1 MNKKCKIKNGLY
13 FMTSYICRVRENKSV
28 LIFSLVNEKR
38 MMMLQTEIVN
48 LERAVM
54 GKMTR
59 SVLLCVVCKG
69 NSEVS
74 Q

>member
-1 MNKKCKIKNGLY
+1 
-13 FMTSYICRVRENKSV
+13 MTSYICRVRENKSV

-54 GKMTR
+54 DKMTR

>member
-1 MNKKCKIKNGLY
+1 
-13 FMTSYICRVRENKSV
+13 MTSCICRVRENTSM

-38 MMMLQTEIVN
+38 VMMLQTEIVK
-48 LERAVM
+48 LERVIM

>member
-1 MNKKCKIKNGLY
+1 
-13 FMTSYICRVRENKSV
+13 MTSYICRVRENKSV

-38 MMMLQTEIVN
+38 MMMLQTEIVK

-59 SVLLCVVCKG
+59 SVLL
-69 NSEVS
+69 
-74 Q
+74 

>member
-1 MNKKCKIKNGLY
+1 
-13 FMTSYICRVRENKSV
+13 MTSYICRVRENTSM

-38 MMMLQTEIVN
+38 VMMLQTEIVK
-48 LERAVM
+48 LERAIM